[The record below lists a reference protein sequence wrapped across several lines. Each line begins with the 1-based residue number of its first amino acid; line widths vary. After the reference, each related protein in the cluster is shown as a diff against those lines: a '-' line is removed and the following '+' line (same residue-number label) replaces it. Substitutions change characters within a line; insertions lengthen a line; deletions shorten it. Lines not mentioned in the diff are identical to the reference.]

1 MLANYIYELGA
12 LTPAGEII
20 EPAAQA
26 KENTAGSPLSS
37 TSLGFI
43 VNDLWGDVVIH
54 KEVLGSNG
62 RAYISN

>member
-20 EPAAQA
+20 EHAAQA
-26 KENTAGSPLSS
+26 KENTAGSLGS

-43 VNDLWGDVVIH
+43 VNDLWGDAVIH
-54 KEVLGSNG
+54 EQVLGSNG

>member
-1 MLANYIYELGA
+1 MLDNYIYELGA

-43 VNDLWGDVVIH
+43 VNDLWGDAVIH

-62 RAYISN
+62 

>member
-12 LTPAGEII
+12 LTPAQEII

-26 KENTAGSPLSS
+26 KENTARSLSS

-43 VNDLWGDVVIH
+43 VNDLWGDAVIH

-62 RAYISN
+62 